1 MYITHGGNNSITESF
16 HFGKPVIVMPLFGDQ
31 FDNAQRVA
39 ERGFGVRMNPYHC
52 SQDELL
58 NAVDHLLADDKL
70 AERMKLIGERIR
82 SAKNNER
89 AAELI
94 LAQIKNE

>member
-1 MYITHGGNNSITESF
+1 
-16 HFGKPVIVMPLFGDQ
+16 MPLFFDQ

-39 ERGFGVRMNPYHC
+39 ERGLGVRLNPYHC
-52 SQDELL
+52 SKDELL
-58 NAVDHLLADDKL
+58 KAVEDMLADNKL

-82 SAKNNER
+82 SARSNER

-94 LAQIKNE
+94 LAQINNK